1 MVCLVLWG
9 GGVDRRAVQRQA
21 SFLDDVFGA
30 GMADRVLAGLDD
42 RAVRD
47 GHPVWFDDGTPLE
60 DLNEFLR
67 GAPCRSSTVAA
78 YAGDIAEL
86 GRFLEGRGVR
96 LRECGEADAW
106 DFKRARQREVG
117 VDRWARQGT
126 AISVFYRWL
135 AAVGRIDRS
144 PIQRW
149 PDAGGRD
156 RYAPHRRRQRLV
168 PFLAADEYRWFRDE
182 CLARVGD
189 GVREPLFSDLAV
201 ESGARRSEVN
211 RLSWIGLPD
220 RYPGRNPWE
229 IWLVGKGSKARQ
241 VFVSWTT
248 LQKVLSYRLG
258 SRAEV
263 VEASQPYLVR
273 RLRAGELVVCQVRQP
288 DRHRR
293 PMVQVDGGRARPL
306 VDVSDELLARLVVRS
321 ENGALDPAALFVS
334 TRGARMLEPSHWNRM
349 FSAAN
354 RRAHRLNESFPK
366 VTPHLLRHTFAVH
379 LLSALLRR
387 LRTVDRTVTEQ
398 VLEEPRLFI
407 ARVLGHSN
415 PATTLTYLEAAMRA
429 SGEPLNAL
437 AEMCEL
443 FADDTQ
449 AS

>member
-1 MVCLVLWG
+1 VLWG
-9 GGVDRRAVQRQA
+9 GRVDRAAVRRQGL
-21 SFLDDVFGA
+21 FLDDLFGVGTA
-30 GMADRVLAGLDD
+30 SGVLAGLDD
-42 RAVRD
+42 RAVSD
-47 GHPVWFDDGTPLE
+47 GHPVWFDDGAPLE

-67 GAPCRSSTVAA
+67 AAPCVPSTVGA
-78 YAGDIAEL
+78 YAGDIAGF
-86 GRFLEGRGVR
+86 GRFLESRGVR
-96 LRECGEADAW
+96 LRDCGEADAW
-106 DFKRARQREVG
+106 DFKRARQREVSAC
-117 VDRWARQGT
+117 RWSRQAT
-126 AISVFYRWL
+126 AISVYYRWL
-135 AAVGRIDRS
+135 AAAGRVDRS

-149 PDAGGRD
+149 PDADGRD
-156 RYAPHRRRQRLV
+156 RYAQHRRRQRLV
-168 PFLAADEYRWFRDE
+168 PFLGASEYRWFRDE

-229 IWLVGKGSKARQ
+229 IWVVGKGSKSRQ
-241 VFVSWTT
+241 VFVSWAT

-258 SRAEV
+258 ARAEA
-263 VEASQPYLVR
+263 VEAGQPYLER
-273 RLRAGELVVCQVRQP
+273 LLRAGELVLCQVGQP

-293 PMVQVDGGRARPL
+293 PMVRAGTGRARPL
-306 VDVSDELLARLVVRS
+306 VDVSDEVLARLVVRRAD
-321 ENGALDPAALFVS
+321 GMLDPAALLVS
-334 TRGARMLEPSHWNRM
+334 ARGARMLDPSHWNRM

-354 RRAHRLNESFPK
+354 ARAHGLDESFPR

-387 LRTVDRTVTEQ
+387 LSVAGQTATEQ

-407 ARVLGHSN
+407 ARVLGHAN
-415 PATTLTYLEAAMRA
+415 PATTLTYLEAAVRA

-443 FADDTQ
+443 FAVDRQ

>member
-9 GGVDRRAVQRQA
+9 GKVDRTAVRRQA
-21 SFLDDVFGA
+21 SFLEGLFGVGTA
-30 GMADRVLAGLDD
+30 SRVLAGLDD
-42 RAVRD
+42 RAVSD
-47 GHPVWFDDGTPLE
+47 GHPIWFDEGTPLE

-78 YAGDIAEL
+78 YAGDIAEI
-86 GRFLEGRGVR
+86 GRFLEARGVT
-96 LRECGEADAW
+96 LRDCGEADAW

-117 VDRWARQGT
+117 VDRWSRQGT
-126 AISVFYRWL
+126 AISVYYRWL
-135 AAVGRIDRS
+135 VAVGRIDRS

-149 PDAGGRD
+149 PDAAGRD

-168 PFLAADEYRWFRDE
+168 PFLEAHEYRWFRDE
-182 CLARVGD
+182 CLGRVGD
-189 GVREPLFSDLAV
+189 GAREPLFSDLAV

-211 RLSWIGLPD
+211 RLSWIGIPD
-220 RYPGRNPWE
+220 RHPGRNPSE

-258 SRAEV
+258 PRAEV
-263 VEASQPYLVR
+263 VEAAQAHLER
-273 RLRAGELVVCQVRQP
+273 QLRTGELVLCQVRQP

-293 PMVQVDGGRARPL
+293 PQVHVGKGRARPL
-306 VDVSDELLARLVVRS
+306 VDVSDDLLARLVVRRQD
-321 ENGALDPAALFVS
+321 GTLDPAALFVS
-334 TRGARMLEPSHWNRM
+334 TRGAHMLEPSHWNRM

-354 RRAHRLNESFPK
+354 ARAHHLNETFPK

-387 LRTVDRTVTEQ
+387 LSAADRSVTEQ

-429 SGEPLNAL
+429 SGEPLNAV

-443 FADDTQ
+443 FADE
-449 AS
+449 